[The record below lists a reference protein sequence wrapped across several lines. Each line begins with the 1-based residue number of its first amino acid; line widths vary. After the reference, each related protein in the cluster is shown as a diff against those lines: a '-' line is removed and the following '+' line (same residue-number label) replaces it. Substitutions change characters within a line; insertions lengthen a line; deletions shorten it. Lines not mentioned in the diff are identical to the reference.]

1 MVDVDHDPAEPAT
14 RGGPVA
20 ENAGMRNLPATG
32 ALLAAS
38 ALVLAG
44 CALPQ
49 ADGTDTATATPK
61 PSFSFTYTE
70 DGGEGFLDQTLA
82 ISNEGDAAAAPDLDI
97 VALDAQGEEL
107 PDVEVVTA
115 FGSDAG
121 GQVVPA
127 YTEVIDVLKFKGA
140 QAADVA
146 DVEVTVAD
154 PGTIDADL
162 PQANDVK
169 VKRFDISG
177 SSDNENTLG
186 SVLVTN
192 TYDKPVR
199 VMVAGLEFAPVE
211 DGEPQQFKQVSPLAG
226 PLELQPGEKVRER
239 VADKYRTRFFGS
251 VRAYLVP

>member
-1 MVDVDHDPAEPAT
+1 
-14 RGGPVA
+14 
-20 ENAGMRNLPATG
+20 MRSLPTSG
-32 ALLAAS
+32 ALLAVS
-38 ALVLAG
+38 ALVLALAG

-49 ADGTDTATATPK
+49 ADGKDK
-61 PSFSFTYTE
+61 PAAAPEPAFTFAYTG

-97 VALDAQGEEL
+97 VALDSRGNEM
-107 PDVEVVTA
+107 PDITVVTA
-115 FGSDAG
+115 FGSDEG

-127 YTEVIDVLKFKGA
+127 LTEVIDVLKFKGA

-146 DVEVTVAD
+146 DVKVTVVD
-154 PGTIDADL
+154 PGTLADDV
-162 PQANDVK
+162 PQANNFR

-177 SSDNENTLG
+177 KSTNENTLG
-186 SVLVTN
+186 SVLIRNTFDEPVT
-192 TYDKPVR
+192 
-199 VMVAGLEFAPVE
+199 VMIVGLEFAPAD
-211 DGEPQQFKQVSPLAG
+211 DGEPQHFKQVSPLAG